1 MTPLAIA
8 LIVLVAMFL
17 LGLPIFMSLIISSVV
32 AILAGGD
39 ILPLSVIHNSL
50 FDGLNLFPLLAIPC
64 FVVAGTLME
73 FGNITQQIVDVVKQ
87 LVGRVYGGL
96 GITTILAC
104 TFFAAISG
112 SGPGTVA
119 AVGTIL
125 VPAMVRNGYSKDYAS
140 AAASS
145 GGTIGILIPPSNPM
159 IIYAILG
166 NLSVTAMF
174 TAGFIPGFI
183 VAFAMIM
190 TAYLLAK
197 RNGFKGDENAAPFNM
212 KFFLRSCGNAGF
224 ALATPFI
231 ILGSIYTGW
240 ATPVEAS
247 VVAIVWALF
256 VGIVINRVLR
266 PRHIYRALL
275 EGAMTCGA
283 VLLIVG
289 MGFFQLGAE
298 ISMTPLGQGIGG
310 SIVRQKKTWLAV
322 VICFAMGAI
331 ITISEPDL
339 QVLANQVAAIPN
351 AVLIWTVAAGVGV
364 FTAVAVL
371 RILYRVPLSKM
382 LLGLYLLLFVVS
394 LFVPNEFLAVAF
406 DAGGVTTGPMT
417 VPFIMALGVGVSSI
431 RGDRHAADDSFGLV
445 AMCSIGPILAVLILG
460 IVFRAS
466 DSTYIP
472 PVLPEVRDSVELW
485 QLFHVSLP
493 TYLEEIAVSLLPII
507 VMFGIFQFV
516 ALHMDRRSLGRIA
529 VGLAYTYVGLVLFL
543 TGANVGFMPAG
554 NYLGQVLAGQSFR
567 WIIIP
572 IGMLIGYFIVKAEPA
587 VYVLNKQVEEVTD
600 GAISAKAMGTALSA
614 GVSISVGLAMVRV
627 LTGVSIL
634 WFLVPGY
641 VFAIGISFVVPK
653 LFTAIAFDAGGVA
666 SGPMTATFLLPLAQ
680 GACVAVGGNIVTDAF
695 GVVAMVAMTP
705 LITVQL
711 MGLVAQLRTR
721 KARRLQPAA
730 MGAAF
735 AGLPDDDIIEL

>member
-289 MGFFQLGAE
+289 ASTLFGKILTFEEAPQRLA
-298 ISMTPLGQGIGG
+298 
-310 SIVRQKKTWLAV
+310 SIVLGISDDPHLVLLMIIGVLYVLGMFMETLATIIILV
-322 VICFAMGAI
+322 PVLLAHDPPARHRPDPFRHSPCGDQQRRHADAAAWSQPFRGVADSGHLGGAHLRRGHPL
-331 ITISEPDL
+331 PDRADPVYPAVHL
-339 QVLANQVAAIPN
+339 RPGDQHMAAQPY
-351 AVLIWTVAAGVGV
+351 GVR
-364 FTAVAVL
+364 AVAPAEALLYGSARLL
-371 RILYRVPLSKM
+371 RR
-382 LLGLYLLLFVVS
+382 
-394 LFVPNEFLAVAF
+394 A
-406 DAGGVTTGPMT
+406 
-417 VPFIMALGVGVSSI
+417 
-431 RGDRHAADDSFGLV
+431 DSF
-445 AMCSIGPILAVLILG
+445 
-460 IVFRAS
+460 
-466 DSTYIP
+466 
-472 PVLPEVRDSVELW
+472 
-485 QLFHVSLP
+485 
-493 TYLEEIAVSLLPII
+493 
-507 VMFGIFQFV
+507 
-516 ALHMDRRSLGRIA
+516 
-529 VGLAYTYVGLVLFL
+529 
-543 TGANVGFMPAG
+543 
-554 NYLGQVLAGQSFR
+554 
-567 WIIIP
+567 
-572 IGMLIGYFIVKAEPA
+572 
-587 VYVLNKQVEEVTD
+587 
-600 GAISAKAMGTALSA
+600 
-614 GVSISVGLAMVRV
+614 
-627 LTGVSIL
+627 
-634 WFLVPGY
+634 
-641 VFAIGISFVVPK
+641 
-653 LFTAIAFDAGGVA
+653 
-666 SGPMTATFLLPLAQ
+666 PL
-680 GACVAVGGNIVTDAF
+680 
-695 GVVAMVAMTP
+695 
-705 LITVQL
+705 
-711 MGLVAQLRTR
+711 
-721 KARRLQPAA
+721 
-730 MGAAF
+730 
-735 AGLPDDDIIEL
+735 